1 MYSFREQ
8 LALMKDLG
16 VVGIKIY
23 KISNGRPP
31 LPGEKLTGGVESSIQ
46 GDQGFL
52 GAFDSK
58 MKATFILAVEVE
70 WRDDLYVV
78 WAEGRDRNIKP
89 LGNRMSD
96 APTTLFSKR
105 IPTDKTVSGDWVTKS
120 TDNLGNSVWVI
131 STANGQLQMW
141 EVAIVTIVTNGQ
153 GKFYLSLQKVYS
165 GDMFNNRYSS
175 EDNFFVF
182 IPEEQFPGYA
192 EWYSLRGFLDSHTNR
207 TNLKDISRYIP
218 GPEEDPPVLVDGQA
232 EVIWFNQ
239 AKGFGFVRVPGE
251 EKNPIFHR
259 TSIQNQEFPAFEPGQ
274 VIMYS
279 SLDRTPRGAQLRG
292 VTE

>member
-16 VVGIKIY
+16 VVGIKVY
-23 KISNGRPP
+23 KVPNERPL
-31 LPGEKLTGGVESSIQ
+31 LPGEKLTGGVELSIQ

-70 WRDDLYVV
+70 RRDDLHVV

-89 LGNRMSD
+89 LSD
-96 APTTLFSKR
+96 QTPDKSKTFFTKR
-105 IPTDKTVSGDWVTKS
+105 IPTDKTQSGDWVTKS

-141 EVAIVTIVTNGQ
+141 ETAIVTIVTNGQ

-165 GDMFNNRYSS
+165 GDMFNNRDSS

-192 EWYSLRGFLDSHTNR
+192 EWHSLRGFLTHINPV
-207 TNLKDISRYIP
+207 NLKDISRYIP
-218 GPEEDPPVLVDGQA
+218 GSEEDPPVLVDGQA

-259 TSIQNQEFPAFEPGQ
+259 TSIQNQEFPAFEPGR
-274 VIMYS
+274 VVRYS
-279 SLDRTPRGAQLRG
+279 FLDRTPKGAQLRG